1 MLLSK
6 LKMMEGW
13 KKVRKKETRLRSTFH
28 IKSELAGSKKP
39 FDKMKDSWNNWFDQT
54 PLLESDSTLLVQKQS
69 PEIWIIKELE
79 ANLTLEL
86 CLKIQRIDKTM
97 IQICRL
103 FSKSNLK
110 QCKSAKQDELTNEMG
125 CFHELYTAPKACM

>member
-1 MLLSK
+1 
-6 LKMMEGW
+6 MMEGW

-79 ANLTLEL
+79 ANLTLNWQNNDPNL
-86 CLKIQRIDKTM
+86 QIIQQKQLKTVQECET
-97 IQICRL
+97 
-103 FSKSNLK
+103 
-110 QCKSAKQDELTNEMG
+110 ALTTR
-125 CFHELYTAPKACM
+125 Y